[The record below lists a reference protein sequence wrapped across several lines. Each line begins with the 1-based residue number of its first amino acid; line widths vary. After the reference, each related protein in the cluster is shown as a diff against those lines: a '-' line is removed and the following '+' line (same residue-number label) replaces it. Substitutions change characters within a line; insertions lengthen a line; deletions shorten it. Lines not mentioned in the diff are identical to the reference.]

1 MTDTIQM
8 TQNGDM
14 LKRQKNATVMCEAVL
29 KTKVAVTLTRQ
40 EKLSMPSSTWEAVR
54 KGDVLKNGFVF
65 PLLKEGP
72 QRDIYHIFQFQYLQT
87 L

>member
-1 MTDTIQM
+1 MCSISYLKLFTNFVRIVIKAPYQKVSMTDTIQM

-40 EKLSMPSSTWEAVR
+40 EKLRMPSSA
-54 KGDVLKNGFVF
+54 K
-65 PLLKEGP
+65 
-72 QRDIYHIFQFQYLQT
+72 
-87 L
+87 

>member
-1 MTDTIQM
+1 MRIVLKASNQKVSMTDTIQM

-40 EKLSMPSSTWEAVR
+40 EKLRMPSSA
-54 KGDVLKNGFVF
+54 K
-65 PLLKEGP
+65 
-72 QRDIYHIFQFQYLQT
+72 
-87 L
+87 

>member
-1 MTDTIQM
+1 MCSISYLKLFTNFVRIVLKAPNQKVSMTDTIQM

-40 EKLSMPSSTWEAVR
+40 EKLLMPSSA
-54 KGDVLKNGFVF
+54 K
-65 PLLKEGP
+65 
-72 QRDIYHIFQFQYLQT
+72 
-87 L
+87 

>member
-1 MTDTIQM
+1 MPVIWQQYRCPYD
-8 TQNGDM
+8 
-14 LKRQKNATVMCEAVL
+14 V
-29 KTKVAVTLTRQ
+29 VTRT
-40 EKLSMPSSTWEAVR
+40 KLSMPSSTWEAVR

>member
-1 MTDTIQM
+1 MCSISYLKLFTNFVRIVLKASNQKVSMTDTIQM

-40 EKLSMPSSTWEAVR
+40 EKLRMPSSA
-54 KGDVLKNGFVF
+54 K
-65 PLLKEGP
+65 
-72 QRDIYHIFQFQYLQT
+72 
-87 L
+87 